1 MRAVSLYRRR
11 PYRGFKFT
19 DIKYGEQYSIGGD
32 ELRMNRVRSLNSI
45 RQQYC
50 GFLDGMTLIKPRMC
64 LCIGYDNISKQRTA
78 RVVKRA
84 VPLYIQVSW
93 PSLEL
98 DSGRYLIRNKA
109 VSRSKKTA
117 KHKDIKRV
125 VR

>member
-19 DIKYGEQYSIGGD
+19 DIKYGEQYSIGGGA
-32 ELRMNRVRSLNSI
+32 LRMNKVRSLNSI
-45 RQQYC
+45 RKHYC
-50 GFLDGMTLIKPRMC
+50 ELPDGMTLIKPRMC

-78 RVVKRA
+78 RVVTRA
-84 VPLYIQVSW
+84 VPLYIQVSY

-98 DSGRYLIRNKA
+98 DSGRYLIRNKV
-109 VSRSKKTA
+109 VSRSKKAA
-117 KHKDIKRV
+117 KHKGMKRM